1 MEQIEF
7 PKFTQ
12 QLWNVW
18 HRLLIKLIN
27 LLYLLFL
34 IVELNICISSMLFSS
49 KLNIHSMY
57 TYVWYIVPEHWRM
70 ISWTKR
76 IYALLSQKGKS
87 YDMLNSIHF
96 IGCNFALIPLAW
108 REKEAIYLKWRQ
120 KLWEIQFFTVTI
132 SVPLLTTTYSVHL
145 IISHQNT
152 IRGINHRKS
161 ICYGC
166 CIMNMVMINIYISIL
181 NGK

>member
-1 MEQIEF
+1 
-7 PKFTQ
+7 
-12 QLWNVW
+12 
-18 HRLLIKLIN
+18 
-27 LLYLLFL
+27 
-34 IVELNICISSMLFSS
+34 
-49 KLNIHSMY
+49 MY

-108 REKEAIYLKWRQ
+108 REKEAIYLKWKQ
-120 KLWEIQFFTVTI
+120 KLWEIQTFTVTI
-132 SVPLLTTTYSVHL
+132 SWSPLNYDLLRSSNDFTSKNN
-145 IISHQNT
+145 S
-152 IRGINHRKS
+152 RKINQLNWC
-161 ICYGC
+161 IFDGC
-166 CIMNMVMINIYISIL
+166 CIMNRVIYIVMYIYISIL

>member
-1 MEQIEF
+1 
-7 PKFTQ
+7 
-12 QLWNVW
+12 
-18 HRLLIKLIN
+18 
-27 LLYLLFL
+27 
-34 IVELNICISSMLFSS
+34 
-49 KLNIHSMY
+49 MY

-108 REKEAIYLKWRQ
+108 REKEAIYLKWKQ
-120 KLWEIQFFTVTI
+120 TLWEIQTFTVTI
-132 SVPLLTTTYSVHL
+132 TWSPFNYNLLRSSNNLTSKNNSRNQKINQLKGIYYGYSMM
-145 IISHQNT
+145 S
-152 IRGINHRKS
+152 K
-161 ICYGC
+161 
-166 CIMNMVMINIYISIL
+166 VMIYIYISIL

>member
-57 TYVWYIVPEHWRM
+57 TYVWYIVLEHRRM

-96 IGCNFALIPLAW
+96 IGCNFALIQLAW
-108 REKEAIYLKWRQ
+108 REKEAIYLKWKQ
-120 KLWEIQFFTVTI
+120 KLWEIQTFTVTI
-132 SVPLLTTTYSVHL
+132 TWSPFNYDLLRSSNNLTSKDKSTKTYL
-145 IISHQNT
+145 LL
-152 IRGINHRKS
+152 
-161 ICYGC
+161 
-166 CIMNMVMINIYISIL
+166 MP
-181 NGK
+181 